1 MGITSRLAA
10 FVSRTSFDDLPSEVV
25 ARSKDMMINAAAA
38 GLAGAAQPESQAVA
52 RFVQEMGGNG
62 RCTVI
67 GMGMRT
73 SPVYASL
80 ANGLMIHLLDFD
92 DEIMGRGNHPT
103 SAIFPVVMSLG
114 EMNGY
119 SGKQVVTAFA
129 LGCELSSKLG
139 AIGDLDYPEPV
150 ESARPGWHTDG
161 VAGAIGATAA
171 AAKLLELDQEKLE
184 NAFGIASGE
193 AAGIQ
198 ANLLTPSRAF
208 QCGRA
213 AMNGV
218 MAALLAQRGFTGAR
232 DAIEAPGGLL
242 GCYLSGGEVDEEDFF
257 SRLGS
262 PYDVVHPGV
271 VLKLFPCESAGHT
284 SIEAVLQLI
293 QQYRVE
299 PDQVEAVRVRV
310 TPAMLRLLPFSEPQ
324 SGWQARF
331 SLSYVVTVA
340 LLQGQP
346 LLDHFTDAAV
356 QDQRLREM
364 LARVTVEATE
374 TATESIPHP
383 STLLVKLSDG
393 RELQQR
399 VEFARGQPEL
409 PLSDEELDAKFLY
422 CTRYILPPDHI
433 EGAIDQFRDLENVQ
447 NVTGLASI
455 LGG

>member
-1 MGITSRLAA
+1 MRSIDAA
-10 FVSRTSFDDLPSEVV
+10 DWLSLSPAPSFDESEPQRGSIKPGSQGHDDLHWHAGLLP
-25 ARSKDMMINAAAA
+25 
-38 GLAGAAQPESQAVA
+38 GLAGARLSRQSQAVA

-80 ANGLMIHLLDFD
+80 ANGLMVHLLDFD

-171 AAKLLELDQEKLE
+171 AAKLLELDQEQLE

-271 VLKLFPCESAGHT
+271 VLKVFPCESAGHT

-340 LLQGQP
+340 LAAGPAPAGPLHRCGGPGPAAPRDAGQGNGGSHRDSHRVDTSPQHP
-346 LLDHFTDAAV
+346 TGKAVRWERAAT
-356 QDQRLREM
+356 
-364 LARVTVEATE
+364 AGRVRPGPAGV
-374 TATESIPHP
+374 
-383 STLLVKLSDG
+383 
-393 RELQQR
+393 
-399 VEFARGQPEL
+399 
-409 PLSDEELDAKFLY
+409 
-422 CTRYILPPDHI
+422 
-433 EGAIDQFRDLENVQ
+433 
-447 NVTGLASI
+447 ASER
-455 LGG
+455 